1 MKTLKNK
8 FLVKKVERL
17 KNSIYG
23 NPKFKIILEN
33 EKDET
38 LVAKT
43 KSNATISYCGIE
55 YKENKVIEFA
65 YHFTKN
71 NNLILDSI
79 L

>member
-8 FLVKKVERL
+8 FLVKKIERL
-17 KNSIYG
+17 NNSIYG
-23 NPKFKIILEN
+23 NPRFEVVLEN
-33 EKDET
+33 EKGET
-38 LVAKT
+38 LKAKT
-43 KSNATISYCGIE
+43 KSDASINYYGIE
-55 YKENKVIEFA
+55 HKKNKTIEFA